1 MNQEFYEEYIEWYK
15 DNFYGLHPESIH
27 KDGRSALDLM
37 VELRDG
43 YKNSTKE
50 INDVDVENLRLL
62 KTLTY
67 QEYIDSFNIKNITI
81 QTKNLLKNIKVKY
94 SIDLLSEYR
103 DLKNGI
109 PDFHH
114 IPAIRTKGESDIFE
128 FIDLLISNSKIE
140 GVTIGE
146 INLEII

>member
-1 MNQEFYEEYIEWYK
+1 MNQEFYEEYVKWYK

-37 VELRDG
+37 VELRDE

-50 INDVDVENLRLL
+50 INDVDVGNLRLL

-67 QEYIDSFNIKNITI
+67 QEYIDSFNIKNITMQI
-81 QTKNLLKNIKVKY
+81 KNLLKDIKVKY

-103 DLKNGI
+103 DLKNGM

-114 IPAIRTKGESDIFE
+114 IPAITTQGESDIFE
-128 FIDLLISNSKIE
+128 FIEHLISNSKID